1 MSPVN
6 TPIPASAFYLQPDSD
21 PVFALFHEA
30 AQGRPDATAVL
41 ICPPF
46 GWDDICSYRPRRT
59 WAEYL
64 AGAGH
69 PTLRFD
75 FPGTGDSS
83 GTPRDP
89 DRVQA
94 WSQAVASAASW
105 LRERT
110 GRRRVA
116 AIGMSLGGL
125 MACKA
130 IADGASI
137 DEIVLWATPSRGA
150 SLARETRA
158 FALLG
163 AADEDDGDTDGQ
175 LPELLPEGFIWAG
188 GFVLSAETIA
198 ALGQLDLREL
208 SFPPSSPLSRAL
220 LLDRDGIG
228 RDQRLRDHLE
238 SQDVEVTVAPG
249 PGYGAMGPM
258 PHRAVPPLEVF
269 SRVLEWLEE
278 DGPAPGAVTPTD
290 QPADPRPIGRPADPN
305 ASPASAPAVEMAV
318 EDSVIRETP
327 ITIAQPFGELFGIL
341 AEPTDSPPPGP
352 CLVMLNSGAIRRV
365 GPNRMWVELCR
376 HWAAKGIPTLRLD
389 LEGIGDSDG
398 DAARITRLYPSV
410 MYTEERI
417 GQAIAAIDMLEQR
430 GLGNRFM
437 LSGLCS
443 GAYWS
448 FHAACRDE
456 RVSAVFLI
464 NPRILFWDRLI
475 QTERDN
481 RRKVLR
487 TSQWPR
493 MLRGEVPLA
502 RAISLL
508 GHALV
513 MMPRQALAGKRARQ
527 SRSAA
532 LDGALDHL
540 RDTDK
545 SVQVFFSG
553 DEPLREELEIE
564 KRLSHL
570 EPWPNVRV
578 HYMPGSS
585 HTLRPFVAQV
595 SAIDMFNQAIGEEVR
610 RVSGA
615 RPLDRV
621 LHP

>member
-1 MSPVN
+1 VSPVS

-64 AGAGH
+64 AEAGH

-83 GTPRDP
+83 GSPRGP

-94 WSQAVASAASW
+94 WSEAVVSAASW

-116 AIGMSLGGL
+116 AIGMGLGGL

-137 DEIVLWATPSRGA
+137 DETVLWAVTARGA
-150 SLARETRA
+150 SFVRETRA
-158 FALLG
+158 FALM
-163 AADEDDGDTDGQ
+163 EDTDASDLDAQ
-175 LPELLPEGFIWAG
+175 RPELLPEGFIWAG
-188 GFVLSAETIA
+188 GFVLSAETAA
-198 ALGQLDLREL
+198 ALGQLDLTEL
-208 SFPPSSPLSRAL
+208 SFPPASSLSRAL
-220 LLDRDGIG
+220 LLDRDGVG
-228 RDQRLRDHLE
+228 PDQRLRTYLE
-238 SQDVEVTVAPG
+238 NQDIEVAVAPG
-249 PGYGAMGPM
+249 PGYGALGPM
-258 PHRAVPPLEVF
+258 PHKAVPPLEVF

-305 ASPASAPAVEMAV
+305 ASPASAPAVEMTV

-341 AEPTDSPPPGP
+341 AEPTDSPPLGP

-365 GPNRMWVELCR
+365 GPNRMWVEFCR

-430 GLGNRFM
+430 GLGNRFI
-437 LSGLCS
+437 LAGLCS

-448 FHAACRDE
+448 FNAAGRDE

-475 QTERDN
+475 ETERYN
-481 RRKVLR
+481 RRRVLR

-493 MLRGEVPLA
+493 VLRGEVSLA
-502 RAISLL
+502 RAIALL
-508 GHALV
+508 GDALV
-513 MMPRQALAGKRARQ
+513 MMPRQALAGKRARR

-532 LDGALDHL
+532 LDAALDHL

-578 HYMPGSS
+578 HYLPGSV
-585 HTLRPFVAQV
+585 HTLRPFVAQA
-595 SAIDMFNQAIGEEVR
+595 SATDIFNRAIGEEIR
-610 RVSGA
+610 RISGV
-615 RPLDRV
+615 RPLDRE

>member
-1 MSPVN
+1 MD

-30 AQGRPDATAVL
+30 AQARPDATAVL

-64 AGAGH
+64 AEAGH

-89 DRVQA
+89 DRVPA

-105 LRERT
+105 LREST
-110 GRRRVA
+110 GCRRVA
-116 AIGMSLGGL
+116 AIGMGLGGL
-125 MACKA
+125 MVCKA

-137 DEIVLWATPSRGA
+137 DEIVLWAAPARGA
-150 SLARETRA
+150 SFVRETRA
-158 FALLG
+158 FALM
-163 AADEDDGDTDGQ
+163 EDTDAGDLDAQ
-175 LPELLPEGFIWAG
+175 RPELLPEGFIWAG
-188 GFVLSAETIA
+188 GYALSAETSG
-198 ALGQLDLREL
+198 ALGQLDLTKL
-208 SFPPSSPLSRAL
+208 ALPPSSSPRRAL
-220 LLDRDGIG
+220 LLDRDGIAA
-228 RDQRLRDHLE
+228 DQRLRDHLE
-238 SQDVEVTVAPG
+238 SQDVAVTVAPG

-258 PHRAVPPLEVF
+258 PHKAVPPLEVF
-269 SRVLEWLEE
+269 SRVLEWIEE
-278 DGPAPGAVTPTD
+278 DEPAPGADT
-290 QPADPRPIGRPADPN
+290 PIGRPADRS
-305 ASPASAPAVEMAV
+305 ASPAGAPTVEMTV
-318 EDSVIRETP
+318 EGSVIRETP

-341 AEPTDSPPPGP
+341 AEPTGSPPTGP
-352 CLVMLNSGAIRRV
+352 CLVMLNSGAIRRS
-365 GPNRMWVELCR
+365 GPNRMWVEFCR

-389 LEGIGDSDG
+389 LEGIGDADG

-410 MYTEERI
+410 MYTDARI
-417 GQAIAAIDMLEQR
+417 DQAIAAVDMLEQR
-430 GLGNRFM
+430 GLGNRFI
-437 LSGLCS
+437 LAGLCS

-448 FHAACRDE
+448 FHAAGRDE

-464 NPRILFWDRLI
+464 NPRILFWDGLI
-475 QTERDN
+475 ESERKN
-481 RRKVLR
+481 RRRVLR

-493 MLRGEVPLA
+493 VLRGEVPLA

-508 GHALV
+508 RDALV
-513 MMPRQALAGKRARQ
+513 MMPRQALAGKRARR
-527 SRSAA
+527 SRSAE

-540 RDTDK
+540 RDTDRN
-545 SVQVFFSG
+545 VQVFFTD

-564 KRLSHL
+564 KRLGHL

-585 HTLRPFVAQV
+585 HTLRPFVAQA
-595 SAIDMFNQAIGEEVR
+595 SATEIFNRAIGEEIQR
-610 RVSGA
+610 EPS
-615 RPLDRV
+615 RP
-621 LHP
+621 